1 MRTESH
7 PGAFA
12 QHLAAAALQP
22 KWHAPPVEYS
32 VSIGLRHTA
41 MILKLTVEP
50 AAAATIAGHHHGLPE
65 DLDAD
70 AASDPVLGRLISAL
84 GPTVEADDDENGAHL
99 DAIRLALIVRWLG
112 KRIRTAPL
120 EDRRQ
125 VQPLQKWRMKLVE
138 SFIDRHLDKSIGL
151 ADLAK
156 AAGLSPMYFAAQFRA
171 STGLRPHDFLLKRR
185 IERSKE
191 LLAHPNCRLVEVA
204 LDVGF
209 QTQAH
214 FTTVFKRFVGT
225 TPARWRAV
233 HRAAA

>member
-1 MRTESH
+1 MRTERHS
-7 PGAFA
+7 GASA

-22 KWHAPPVEYS
+22 NWRPEPVEYS
-32 VSIGLRHTA
+32 VRIGVRHTA

-50 AAAATIAGHHHGLPE
+50 AGPATAA
-65 DLDAD
+65 DAD
-70 AASDPVLGRLISAL
+70 CLAKDFGADVASDPVLGRLVSEL
-84 GPTVEADDDENGAHL
+84 GRAADANEDDGGAHL

-112 KRIRTAPL
+112 KRMRAPAPD
-120 EDRRQ
+120 DRRQ

-138 SFIDRHLDKSIGL
+138 SFIDRHLDTSIGL

-156 AAGLSPMYFAAQFRA
+156 AAGLSPMYFAAQFRVA
-171 STGLRPHDFLLKRR
+171 TGLRPHDFLLKRR
-185 IERSKE
+185 IERAKE

-214 FTTVFKRFVGT
+214 FTTVFKRFAGT
-225 TPARWRAV
+225 TPARWRAM
-233 HRAAA
+233 HRIAA

>member
-1 MRTESH
+1 MRTERHS
-7 PGAFA
+7 GAFA
-12 QHLAAAALQP
+12 PHLATGTLQP
-22 KWHAPPVEYS
+22 KWHATPGECS
-32 VSIGLRHTA
+32 VRIGLRHTD
-41 MILKLTVEP
+41 MILRLSVEP
-50 AAAATIAGHHHGLPE
+50 AGPVTAANDYSLPH

-70 AASDPVLGRLISAL
+70 AASDPVLGRLVSAL
-84 GPTVEADDDENGAHL
+84 GRTEEAHDDDGGARL

-112 KRIRTAPL
+112 QRIRTAAPD
-120 EDRRQ
+120 DRRQ
-125 VQPLQKWRMKLVE
+125 IQPLQKWRMKQVE
-138 SFIDRHLDKSIGL
+138 CFIDRNLDKPIGL

-171 STGLRPHDFLLKRR
+171 AAGLRPHDFLLTRR
-185 IERSKE
+185 IERAKE

-225 TPARWRAV
+225 TPARWRALRRV
-233 HRAAA
+233 AA